1 MASLPDRIARALHG
15 RRLQARWPKPRRFDR
30 NLVVIGAGSAGLVAA
45 YAAAA
50 LKAEVTLVEDGA
62 MGGDCLNT
70 GCVPSKA
77 LLRSARA
84 AHALRHA
91 EAFGLRDVQGTV
103 DFAAV
108 MERVQRVVSAIA
120 PHDSVERFRGL
131 GVDVV
136 RGRARLASPWSV
148 EIDGANGERRTVTT
162 RAILVATGSR
172 PALPPIPGLAGS
184 GCLTSD
190 TVWAL
195 RELPRRLAVLGG
207 GPIGCELAQA
217 FARLGA
223 EVTLV
228 EGGPRLL
235 AKEDADVA
243 APVAE
248 ALAADGVRLLV
259 GHRAVRCEGDAT
271 TGRRL
276 IVVREDG
283 DGADADADAGDT
295 GARNG
300 GREQAVRFDAL
311 LVAVGRTPQVD
322 GLGLEA
328 LGIEVGKDG
337 TIDTDACLR
346 TAQPSVYAAGDVA
359 GPYQF
364 THVASHQAWQ
374 ATLNALLG
382 GLWSFAAD
390 DPALPWV
397 TFTDPEAA
405 RLGLS
410 EDEARERG
418 IAVEVTRLDLG
429 ELDRVVTDGA
439 ARGFV
444 KVLTKP
450 GSDRILGAAVVGEH
464 AGELIAEYT
473 LAMRHGLG
481 LNGIFSTIH
490 AYPTL
495 AESARHLAAD
505 WKQAHTAG
513 WMLDA
518 ARRFHRWRRG

>member
-1 MASLPDRIARALHG
+1 MPSVADRIERRFRS

-84 AHALRHA
+84 AHALRQA
-91 EAFGLRDVQGTV
+91 EAFGLRDVTGTV

-148 EIDGANGERRTVTT
+148 EIDGTDGTRRTVTA
-162 RAILVATGSR
+162 RAVLLATGSR

-195 RELPRRLAVLGG
+195 RELPRRLTVLGG

-259 GHRAVRCEGDAT
+259 GHRAVRCEGDAD

-276 IVVREDG
+276 VVVRTG
-283 DGADADADAGDT
+283 NDGADTGSYHTGGNGNGDE
-295 GARNG
+295 
-300 GREQAVRFDAL
+300 EQAIGYDAL
-311 LVAVGRTPQVD
+311 LVAVGRTPRVE

-328 LGIEVGKDG
+328 LGIVVGKDG
-337 TIDTDACLR
+337 TIETDACLR

-359 GPYQF
+359 GPFQF

-382 GLWSFAAD
+382 GLWSFNAD

-418 IAVEVTRLDLG
+418 ITVEVTRLDLG
-429 ELDRVVTDGA
+429 GLDRVVTDGA

>member
-1 MASLPDRIARALHG
+1 MTALPDRIARMLQA
-15 RRLQARWPKPRRFDR
+15 RRLQARWPKPKRFDR
-30 NLVVIGAGSAGLVAA
+30 NLVVVGAGSAGLVAA

-50 LKAEVTLVEDGA
+50 LRAEVTLVEDGA

-77 LLRSARA
+77 LLASARA

-91 EAFGLRDVQGTV
+91 EAFGLRDVRGTV

-148 EIDGANGERRTVTT
+148 EIDGADGSRRMVTT

-172 PALPPIPGLAGS
+172 PALPPIPGLAES

-195 RELPRRLAVLGG
+195 RELPRRLTVLGG

-259 GHRAVRCEGDAT
+259 GHRAVRCEGDAD

-276 IVVREDG
+276 VVVRNGG
-283 DGADADADAGDT
+283 DGAGSDNPGD
-295 GARNG
+295 RDDD
-300 GREQAVRFDAL
+300 REHAIGFDAL
-311 LVAVGRTPQVD
+311 LVAAGRTPRVED
-322 GLGLEA
+322 LGLEA
-328 LGIEVGKDG
+328 LGITVGDDG

-346 TAQPSVYAAGDVA
+346 TAQPSVFAAGDVA
-359 GPYQF
+359 GPFQF

-382 GLWSFAAD
+382 GLWSFNAD
-390 DPALPWV
+390 DPALPRV

-418 IAVEVTRLDLG
+418 ISVEVTRLDLD
-429 ELDRVVTDGA
+429 EIDRVVTDGA

-513 WMLDA
+513 WMLGA
-518 ARRFHRWRRG
+518 AARFHRWRRG